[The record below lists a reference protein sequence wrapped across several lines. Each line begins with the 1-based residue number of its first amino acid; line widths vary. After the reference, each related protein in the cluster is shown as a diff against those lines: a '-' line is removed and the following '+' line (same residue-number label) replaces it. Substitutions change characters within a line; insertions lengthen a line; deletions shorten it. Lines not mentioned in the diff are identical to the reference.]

1 MNTKRKNARGIT
13 LIALVITIILLLILA
28 VVTINALSG
37 ENGILKRATQA
48 KSKTG
53 RANAL
58 EQINLAIITAR
69 TEGLGQVDKTVLRD
83 EITKAGMTVKTD
95 GDDLPYEVV
104 SDKYIFRI
112 NEDYTVEEIS
122 GIGLSKK
129 ELKLF
134 NGQSETITA
143 TLTEGVTGTITWES
157 ADKNVAT
164 VENGKITAVGTTGST
179 TITAKVEG
187 TEYEA
192 TCKVSIVQKVT
203 SITAKNVTVG
213 KNQTAKIEVTT
224 TPTGLVEDL
233 TYTSDTPSI
242 ATVAEDGTVTGV
254 ATGSATITI
263 KGKIS
268 TNVSTT
274 CTVTVTKS
282 RISVTAEQI
291 AANPEKY
298 YGQVAQNYIK
308 GDLTYRIFYVDKENK
323 FGDGVNTIY
332 LKADYKETVT
342 LEKDI
347 SILGDT
353 DLALY
358 KRMNLSWAAQ
368 RGNKAISNWNDNEKA
383 AAWLSA
389 PSQWSR
395 FLDSSKA
402 NYVIGAPS
410 VEMYV
415 ESYNQ
420 VPHIQAGEYMLGA
433 IYRATY
439 RPGYIYTIDGKQST
453 ISNSDYSTGN
463 NTLDNNG
470 YNRLYTQKAY
480 WWLSSPSSFEDNAL
494 CTVEGRD
501 VYHNTHLESSS
512 ILSGSGI
519 RNSNG
524 LAYVV
529 SLKSGITVEIEE

>member
-13 LIALVITIILLLILA
+13 LIALVITIIVLLIL
-28 VVTINALSG
+28 VGITINALSG

-95 GDDLPYEVV
+95 GDDLPWEVV

-203 SITAKNVTVG
+203 SITA
-213 KNQTAKIEVTT
+213 
-224 TPTGLVEDL
+224 
-233 TYTSDTPSI
+233 
-242 ATVAEDGTVTGV
+242 
-254 ATGSATITI
+254 
-263 KGKIS
+263 
-268 TNVSTT
+268 
-274 CTVTVTKS
+274 
-282 RISVTAEQI
+282 EQI

-298 YGQVAQNYIK
+298 YGQVAQNYTQ

-323 FGDGVNTIY
+323 FGDGANTIY
-332 LKADYKETVT
+332 LKADYKKTT
-342 LEKDI
+342 TLSSYISYTPTGSDLEK
-347 SILGDT
+347 
-353 DLALY
+353 Y
-358 KRMNLSWAAQ
+358 KKMNPSWAAQ
-368 RGNKAISNWNDNEKA
+368 RGSSTSSWNYNEHA
-383 AAWLSA
+383 AAWLCS
-389 PSQWSR
+389 PSQWTTYV
-395 FLDSSKA
+395 DSSKA
-402 NYVIGAPS
+402 NYAIGGPS

-415 ESYNQ
+415 KSYNQ
-420 VPHIQAGEYMLGA
+420 VSHNQEGNYTLG
-433 IYRATY
+433 ATY
-439 RPGYIYTIDGKQST
+439 RDTSAPGYIYTLNGAQST
-453 ISNSDYSTGN
+453 ISNSDYSTG
-463 NTLDNNG
+463 TDSLDYKG
-470 YNRLYTQKAY
+470 YNSMYAGQNGSKSGW
-480 WWLSSPSSFEDNAL
+480 WWLASPSSYTSNYVCIVDGSLATLDTSNYYYNAGGAGPL
-494 CTVEGRD
+494 
-501 VYHNTHLESSS
+501 
-512 ILSGSGI
+512 
-519 RNSNG
+519 
-524 LAYVV
+524 V
-529 SLKSGITVEIEE
+529 SLKSGIQVEIEE

>member
-13 LIALVITIILLLILA
+13 LIALVITIIVLLILA
-28 VVTINALSG
+28 GVTINALSG

-48 KSKTG
+48 KSKTE

-69 TEGLGQVDKTVLRD
+69 AEGLGQVDKTVLRD

-95 GDDLPYEVV
+95 GDDLPWEVV

-134 NGQSETITA
+134 SGESETITA

-242 ATVAEDGTVTGV
+242 ATVTEDGTVTGV
-254 ATGSATITI
+254 AEGSATITI

-274 CTVTVTKS
+274 CTVTVTKT
-282 RISVTAEQI
+282 RTSVTAEQI

-298 YGQVAQNYIK
+298 YGQVAQNYIQ

-332 LKADYKETVT
+332 LKADYKTETALT
-342 LEKDI
+342 SYKSYIPTGSDLE
-347 SILGDT
+347 T
-353 DLALY
+353 Y
-358 KRMNLSWAAQ
+358 KKMNPSWAAQ
-368 RGNKAISNWNDNEKA
+368 RGSSASSWNNNEHA
-383 AAWLSA
+383 ASWLCS
-389 PSQWSR
+389 PSQWTTYV
-395 FLDSSKA
+395 DSTKA
-402 NYVIGAPS
+402 NYAIGVPT
-410 VEMYV
+410 VEMYIA
-415 ESYNQ
+415 SYNQ
-420 VPHIQAGEYMLGA
+420 VPHTQVGNYTLGA
-433 IYRATY
+433 TYRATDY
-439 RPGYIYTIDGKQST
+439 PGYIYTLNGKQST
-453 ISNSDYSTGN
+453 ISNSDYYTGN
-463 NTLDNNG
+463 NSLDYKG
-470 YNRLYTQKAY
+470 YNSMYAGQNGSKSGW
-480 WWLSSPSSFEDNAL
+480 WWLASPSSNDYYYVCAVN
-494 CTVEGRD
+494 G
-501 VYHNTHLESSS
+501 
-512 ILSGSGI
+512 
-519 RNSNG
+519 NSADLNFISYNG
-524 LAYVV
+524 TNGAGPLV
-529 SLKSGITVEIEE
+529 SLKSGIQVEIKE

>member
-95 GDDLPYEVV
+95 GDDLPWEVV

-112 NEDYTVEEIS
+112 NEDYTVEQIS

-233 TYTSDTPSI
+233 TYASETPSI

-263 KGKIS
+263 KGKVS

-323 FGDGVNTIY
+323 FGDGANTIY
-332 LKADYKETVT
+332 LKADYKTSTTLSSYINYTPTGSDLET
-342 LEKDI
+342 
-347 SILGDT
+347 
-353 DLALY
+353 Y
-358 KRMNLSWAAQ
+358 KKMNPTWAAQ
-368 RGNKAISNWNDNEKA
+368 RGSNTSNWNNNEHA
-383 AAWLSA
+383 AAWLCS
-389 PSQWSR
+389 PSQWTTYV
-395 FLDSSKA
+395 DSSKA
-402 NYVIGAPS
+402 NYAIGGPS

-420 VPHIQAGEYMLGA
+420 VSHNQEGNYTLG
-433 IYRATY
+433 ATY
-439 RPGYIYTIDGKQST
+439 RDTSAPGYIYTLNGAQST
-453 ISNSDYSTGN
+453 ISNSDYWTGIDS
-463 NTLDNNG
+463 LDYKG
-470 YNRLYTQKAY
+470 YNSMYAGKNGKKSGY
-480 WWLSSPSSFEDNAL
+480 WWLASPSS
-494 CTVEGRD
+494 R
-501 VYHNTHLESSS
+501 SSNRVGYVDGYS
-512 ILSGSGI
+512 ASLDS
-519 RNSNG
+519 NSYDITRG
-524 LAYVV
+524 AGPLV
-529 SLKSGITVEIEE
+529 SLKSGIQVEIEE

>member
-13 LIALVITIILLLILA
+13 LIALVITIIVLLIL
-28 VVTINALSG
+28 VGITINALSG

-95 GDDLPYEVV
+95 GDDLPWEVV

-157 ADKNVAT
+157 ADKNIAT
-164 VENGKITAVGTTGST
+164 VENGKITVVGTTGST

-192 TCKVSIVQKVT
+192 TCKVSIIQKVT

-233 TYTSDTPSI
+233 TYASETPSI

-298 YGQVAQNYIK
+298 YGQVAQNYTQ

-323 FGDGVNTIY
+323 FGDGANTIY
-332 LKADYKETVT
+332 LKADYKTT
-342 LEKDI
+342 IGLTSYTPIGSDLEK
-347 SILGDT
+347 
-353 DLALY
+353 Y
-358 KRMNLSWAAQ
+358 KKINPSWAAQ
-368 RGNKAISNWNDNEKA
+368 RGSSTSSWNNNEKA
-383 AAWLSA
+383 AAWLCS
-389 PSQWSR
+389 PSKWTTYC
-395 FLDSSKA
+395 DTSKA
-402 NYVIGAPS
+402 NYAIGTPTA
-410 VEMYV
+410 EMYV
-415 ESYNQ
+415 ASYNQ
-420 VPHIQAGEYMLGA
+420 VSHTTGNYKLE
-433 IYRATY
+433 ATY
-439 RPGYIYTIDGKQST
+439 RETREPGYIYTLNGKQST
-453 ISNSDYSTGN
+453 ISNDDYWIGD
-463 NTLDNNG
+463 NTLDYKG
-470 YNRLYTQKAY
+470 YNSMYAGQNGTKSGY
-480 WWLSSPSSFEDNAL
+480 WWLASPSSNDSSNV
-494 CTVEGRD
+494 CH
-501 VYHNTHLESSS
+501 VYGNFASLNSSYYNYAGGAGP
-512 ILSGSGI
+512 L
-519 RNSNG
+519 
-524 LAYVV
+524 V
-529 SLKSGITVEIEE
+529 SLKSGIQVEIEE

>member
-13 LIALVITIILLLILA
+13 LIALVITIIVLLIL
-28 VVTINALSG
+28 VGITINALSG

-95 GDDLPYEVV
+95 GDDLPWEVV
-104 SDKYIFRI
+104 SDKYLFRI

-134 NGQSETITA
+134 SGESETITA

-179 TITAKVEG
+179 TIIAKVEG

-192 TCKVSIVQKVT
+192 TCKVSIVQKVM

-233 TYTSDTPSI
+233 TYISDTPSI

-263 KGKIS
+263 KGKVS

-274 CTVTVTKS
+274 CIVTVTKS
-282 RISVTAEQI
+282 RTSVTAEQI

-298 YGQVAQNYIK
+298 YGQEVLNYTQ
-308 GDLTYRIFYVDKENK
+308 GDLKYRIFYVDKENK
-323 FGDGVNTIY
+323 FGDGANTIY
-332 LKADYKETVT
+332 LKADYKTGTTLSSYINYTPTGSDLET
-342 LEKDI
+342 
-347 SILGDT
+347 
-353 DLALY
+353 Y
-358 KRMNLSWAAQ
+358 KKMNPSWAAK
-368 RGNKAISNWNDNEKA
+368 RGSNTSNWNNNEHA
-383 AAWLSA
+383 SSWLCS
-389 PSQWSR
+389 PSQWTTYC
-395 FLDSSKA
+395 DTTKA
-402 NYVIGAPS
+402 NYAIGGPS

-415 ESYNQ
+415 ASYNQ
-420 VPHIQAGEYMLGA
+420 IPHTQIGNYILGA
-433 IYRATY
+433 TYRATNA
-439 RPGYIYTIDGKQST
+439 PGYIYTLNGKQST
-453 ISNSDYSTGN
+453 TSNSDYYTGD
-463 NTLDNNG
+463 TTIDYKG
-470 YNRLYTQKAY
+470 YNSMYAGKNGTKSGY
-480 WWLSSPSSFEDNAL
+480 WWLASPSSYGSASVCRVGGGGTGLDGYAYSNA
-494 CTVEGRD
+494 
-501 VYHNTHLESSS
+501 N
-512 ILSGSGI
+512 GI
-519 RNSNG
+519 AP
-524 LAYVV
+524 LV
-529 SLKSGITVEIEE
+529 SLKSGIQVEIEE

>member
-1 MNTKRKNARGIT
+1 MNTKKKNARGIT
-13 LIALVITIILLLILA
+13 LIALVITIIVLLILA
-28 VVTINALSG
+28 GVTINALSG

-53 RANAL
+53 RSNAL

-69 TEGLGQVDKTVLRD
+69 TEGLGQVDKKVLRD
-83 EITKAGMTVKTD
+83 EITKAGMTVKTE
-95 GDDLPYEVV
+95 GDDLPWEIV

-129 ELKLF
+129 EIKLASGE
-134 NGQSETITA
+134 NETITA

-164 VENGKITAVGTTGST
+164 VENGKITVVGTTGST

-187 TEYEA
+187 TDYEA
-192 TCKVSIVQKVT
+192 TCKVSIIQKVT
-203 SITAKNVTVG
+203 SITASNVTVG

-233 TYTSDTPSI
+233 TYASDTPSI

-274 CTVTVTKS
+274 CTVTVTKT
-282 RISVTAEQI
+282 RTSVTAEQI

-298 YGQVAQNYIK
+298 YGQVAQNYTQ

-323 FGDGVNTIY
+323 FGDGANTIY
-332 LKADYKETVT
+332 LKADYKTNAT
-342 LEKDI
+342 LSGHISYTPTGSDLEK
-347 SILGDT
+347 
-353 DLALY
+353 Y
-358 KRMNLSWAAQ
+358 KKMNPSWAAQ
-368 RGNKAISNWNDNEKA
+368 RGSNTSNWNNNEHA
-383 AAWLSA
+383 ASWLCS
-389 PSQWSR
+389 PSQWTTYC
-395 FLDSSKA
+395 DTTKA
-402 NYVIGAPS
+402 NYAIGGPS

-415 ESYNQ
+415 ASYNQ
-420 VPHIQAGEYMLGA
+420 VPHTQGGNYILGA
-433 IYRATY
+433 TYRATSA
-439 RPGYIYTIDGKQST
+439 PGYIYTLNGAQST
-453 ISNSDYSTGN
+453 ISNNDYSTG
-463 NTLDNNG
+463 TDSLDYKG
-470 YNRLYTQKAY
+470 YNSMYAGKNRTKSGY
-480 WWLSSPSSFEDNAL
+480 WWLASPSSD
-494 CTVEGRD
+494 
-501 VYHNTHLESSS
+501 Y
-512 ILSGSGI
+512 
-519 RNSNG
+519 SNG
-524 LAYVV
+524 VCYVYGGNANLSSGHYSITYGVEPIV
-529 SLKSGITVEIEE
+529 SLKSGIQVEIEE

>member
-13 LIALVITIILLLILA
+13 LIALVITIIVLLIL
-28 VVTINALSG
+28 VGITINALSG

-69 TEGLGQVDKTVLRD
+69 TEGLGQVDKTVLRN

-104 SDKYIFRI
+104 SDKYLFRI

-134 NGQSETITA
+134 SGESETITA

-203 SITAKNVTVG
+203 SITA
-213 KNQTAKIEVTT
+213 
-224 TPTGLVEDL
+224 
-233 TYTSDTPSI
+233 
-242 ATVAEDGTVTGV
+242 
-254 ATGSATITI
+254 
-263 KGKIS
+263 
-268 TNVSTT
+268 
-274 CTVTVTKS
+274 
-282 RISVTAEQI
+282 EQI

-298 YGQVAQNYIK
+298 YGQVAQNYTQ

-323 FGDGVNTIY
+323 FGDGANTIY
-332 LKADYKETVT
+332 LKADYKKTT
-342 LEKDI
+342 TLSSYISYTPTGSDLEK
-347 SILGDT
+347 
-353 DLALY
+353 Y
-358 KRMNLSWAAQ
+358 KKMNPSWAAQ
-368 RGNKAISNWNDNEKA
+368 RGSSTSSWNYNEHA
-383 AAWLSA
+383 AAWLCS
-389 PSQWSR
+389 PSQWTTYV
-395 FLDSSKA
+395 DSSKA
-402 NYVIGAPS
+402 NYAIGGPS

-415 ESYNQ
+415 KSYNQ
-420 VPHIQAGEYMLGA
+420 VSHNQEGNYTLG
-433 IYRATY
+433 ATY
-439 RPGYIYTIDGKQST
+439 RDTSAPGYIYTLNGAQST
-453 ISNSDYSTGN
+453 ISNSDYSTG
-463 NTLDNNG
+463 TDSLDYKG
-470 YNRLYTQKAY
+470 YNSMYAGQNGSKSGW
-480 WWLSSPSSFEDNAL
+480 WWLASPSSD
-494 CTVEGRD
+494 
-501 VYHNTHLESSS
+501 Y
-512 ILSGSGI
+512 
-519 RNSNG
+519 SNG
-524 LAYVV
+524 VCYVYGGNANLSSGHYSITYGVEPIV
-529 SLKSGITVEIEE
+529 SLKSGIQVEIEE

>member
-1 MNTKRKNARGIT
+1 MHTKKKNARGIT
-13 LIALVITIILLLILA
+13 LIALVITIIVLLILA
-28 VVTINALSG
+28 GITINALSG

-69 TEGLGQVDKTVLRD
+69 TEGLGQVDKTVLRN

-104 SDKYIFRI
+104 SDKYLFRI

-134 NGQSETITA
+134 SGESETITA

-203 SITAKNVTVG
+203 SITA
-213 KNQTAKIEVTT
+213 
-224 TPTGLVEDL
+224 
-233 TYTSDTPSI
+233 
-242 ATVAEDGTVTGV
+242 
-254 ATGSATITI
+254 
-263 KGKIS
+263 
-268 TNVSTT
+268 
-274 CTVTVTKS
+274 
-282 RISVTAEQI
+282 EQI

-298 YGQVAQNYIK
+298 YGQVAQNYTQ

-323 FGDGVNTIY
+323 FGDGANTIY
-332 LKADYKETVT
+332 LKADYKKTT
-342 LEKDI
+342 TLSSYISYTPTGSDLEK
-347 SILGDT
+347 
-353 DLALY
+353 Y
-358 KRMNLSWAAQ
+358 KKMNPSWAAQ
-368 RGNKAISNWNDNEKA
+368 RGSSTSSWNYNEHA
-383 AAWLSA
+383 AAWLCS
-389 PSQWSR
+389 PSQWTTYV
-395 FLDSSKA
+395 DSSKA
-402 NYVIGAPS
+402 NYAIGGPS

-415 ESYNQ
+415 KSYNQ
-420 VPHIQAGEYMLGA
+420 VSHNQEGNYTLG
-433 IYRATY
+433 ATY
-439 RPGYIYTIDGKQST
+439 RDTSAPGYIYTLNGAQST
-453 ISNSDYSTGN
+453 ISNSDYSTG
-463 NTLDNNG
+463 TDSLDYKG
-470 YNRLYTQKAY
+470 YNSMYAGQNGSKSGW
-480 WWLSSPSSFEDNAL
+480 WWLASPSSYTSNYVCIVDGSLATLDTSNYYYNAGGAGPL
-494 CTVEGRD
+494 
-501 VYHNTHLESSS
+501 
-512 ILSGSGI
+512 
-519 RNSNG
+519 
-524 LAYVV
+524 V
-529 SLKSGITVEIEE
+529 SLKSGIQVEIEE

>member
-13 LIALVITIILLLILA
+13 LIALVITIIVLLIL
-28 VVTINALSG
+28 VGITINALSG

-95 GDDLPYEVV
+95 GDDLPWEVV

-157 ADKNVAT
+157 ADKNIAT

-233 TYTSDTPSI
+233 TYASETPSI

-298 YGQVAQNYIK
+298 YGQVAQNYTQ

-323 FGDGVNTIY
+323 FGDGANTIY
-332 LKADYKETVT
+332 LKADYKTNAT
-342 LEKDI
+342 LSGHISYTPTGSDLEK
-347 SILGDT
+347 
-353 DLALY
+353 Y
-358 KRMNLSWAAQ
+358 KKMNPSWAAQ
-368 RGNKAISNWNDNEKA
+368 RGSNTSNWNNNEHA
-383 AAWLSA
+383 ASWLCS
-389 PSQWSR
+389 PSQWTTYC
-395 FLDSSKA
+395 DTTKA
-402 NYVIGAPS
+402 NYAIGGPS

-415 ESYNQ
+415 ASYNQ
-420 VPHIQAGEYMLGA
+420 VPHTQGGNYILGA
-433 IYRATY
+433 TYRATSA
-439 RPGYIYTIDGKQST
+439 PGYIYTLNGAQST
-453 ISNSDYSTGN
+453 ISNNDYSTG
-463 NTLDNNG
+463 TDSLDYKG
-470 YNRLYTQKAY
+470 YNSMYAGKNRTKSGY
-480 WWLSSPSSFEDNAL
+480 WWLASPSS
-494 CTVEGRD
+494 R
-501 VYHNTHLESSS
+501 SSNRVGYVDGYS
-512 ILSGSGI
+512 ASLDS
-519 RNSNG
+519 NSYDITRG
-524 LAYVV
+524 AGPLV
-529 SLKSGITVEIEE
+529 SLKSGIQVEIEE

>member
-13 LIALVITIILLLILA
+13 LIALVITIIVLLIL
-28 VVTINALSG
+28 VGITINALSG

-95 GDDLPYEVV
+95 GDDLPWEVV

-192 TCKVSIVQKVT
+192 TCKVSIIQKVT

-224 TPTGLVEDL
+224 IPTGLVEDL
-233 TYTSDTPSI
+233 TYASDTPSI

-298 YGQVAQNYIK
+298 YGQVAQNYTQ

-323 FGDGVNTIY
+323 FGDGANTIY
-332 LKADYKETVT
+332 LKADYKTT
-342 LEKDI
+342 IGLTSYTPIGSDLEK
-347 SILGDT
+347 
-353 DLALY
+353 Y
-358 KRMNLSWAAQ
+358 KKMNPSWAAQ
-368 RGNKAISNWNDNEKA
+368 RGSSTSSWNNNEKA
-383 AAWLSA
+383 AAWLCS
-389 PSQWSR
+389 PSKWTTYC
-395 FLDSSKA
+395 DTSKA
-402 NYVIGAPS
+402 NYAIGGPS

-415 ESYNQ
+415 ASYNQ
-420 VPHIQAGEYMLGA
+420 VSHTTENYKLG
-433 IYRATY
+433 ATY
-439 RPGYIYTIDGKQST
+439 RETSYPGYIYTLNGKQST
-453 ISNSDYSTGN
+453 ISNDDYWIGD
-463 NTLDNNG
+463 NTLDYKG
-470 YNRLYTQKAY
+470 YNSMYAGQNGTKSGY
-480 WWLSSPSSFEDNAL
+480 WWLASPSSNDSSNV
-494 CTVEGRD
+494 CH
-501 VYHNTHLESSS
+501 VYGNFASLNSSYYNYAGGAGP
-512 ILSGSGI
+512 L
-519 RNSNG
+519 
-524 LAYVV
+524 V
-529 SLKSGITVEIEE
+529 SLKSGIQVEIEE

>member
-28 VVTINALSG
+28 GVTINALSG

-95 GDDLPYEVV
+95 GDDLPWEVV

-112 NEDYTVEEIS
+112 NEDYTVEQIS

-157 ADKNVAT
+157 ADKNIAT

-233 TYTSDTPSI
+233 TYASETPSI

-298 YGQVAQNYIK
+298 YGQVAQNYTQ

-323 FGDGVNTIY
+323 FGDGANTIY
-332 LKADYKETVT
+332 LKADYKTSTTLSSYINYTPTGSDLET
-342 LEKDI
+342 
-347 SILGDT
+347 
-353 DLALY
+353 Y
-358 KRMNLSWAAQ
+358 KKMNPTWAAQ
-368 RGNKAISNWNDNEKA
+368 RGSNTSNWNNNEHA
-383 AAWLSA
+383 AAWLCS
-389 PSQWSR
+389 PSQWTTYV
-395 FLDSSKA
+395 DSSKA
-402 NYVIGAPS
+402 NYAIGGPS

-420 VPHIQAGEYMLGA
+420 VSHNQEGNYTLG
-433 IYRATY
+433 ATY
-439 RPGYIYTIDGKQST
+439 RDTSAPGYIYTLNGAQST
-453 ISNSDYSTGN
+453 ISNSDYWTGIDS
-463 NTLDNNG
+463 LDYKG
-470 YNRLYTQKAY
+470 YNSMYAGKNGKKSGY
-480 WWLSSPSSFEDNAL
+480 WWLASPSSNASRNV
-494 CTVEGRD
+494 CG
-501 VYHNTHLESSS
+501 VYGINASLNYDAYGGT
-512 ILSGSGI
+512 SGAGP
-519 RNSNG
+519 
-524 LAYVV
+524 LV
-529 SLKSGITVEIEE
+529 SLKSGIQVEIEE

>member
-1 MNTKRKNARGIT
+1 MNTKKKNARGIT
-13 LIALVITIILLLILA
+13 LIALVITIIVLLILA
-28 VVTINALSG
+28 GVTINALSG

-233 TYTSDTPSI
+233 TYASETPSI

-298 YGQVAQNYIK
+298 YGQVAQNYTQ

-323 FGDGVNTIY
+323 FGDGANTIY
-332 LKADYKETVT
+332 LKADYKTTTT
-342 LEKDI
+342 LSSYISYTPTGSDLERYQKMNPSIVKEKE
-347 SILGDT
+347 SDT
-353 DLALY
+353 SKWNQNEHAA
-358 KRMNLSWAAQ
+358 SWLC
-368 RGNKAISNWNDNEKA
+368 S
-383 AAWLSA
+383 
-389 PSQWSR
+389 PSQWTNYV
-395 FLDSSKA
+395 DSTKA
-402 NYVIGAPS
+402 NYAIGAPS
-410 VEMYV
+410 IEMYMD
-415 ESYNQ
+415 SYNH
-420 VPHIQAGEYMLGA
+420 VPHIAGNYKLGVK
-433 IYRATY
+433 YKGLS
-439 RPGYIYTIDGKQST
+439 GYAYTLNGKQST
-453 ISNSDYSTGN
+453 TSNSDYYTGD
-463 NTLDNNG
+463 TTIDCEG
-470 YNRLYTQKAY
+470 YYSIYAGKKDGKRADSI
-480 WWLSSPSSFEDNAL
+480 WLASPSYL
-494 CTVEGRD
+494 
-501 VYHNTHLESSS
+501 
-512 ILSGSGI
+512 
-519 RNSNG
+519 RN
-524 LAYVV
+524 
-529 SLKSGITVEIEE
+529 